1 MTTISD
7 NRIFFIQ
14 IMIDSVNMYNSYKY
28 DSDYGKLKVFISKF
42 LHYPAIDISTTP
54 FKRNDEEGTTDVK
67 VNEGK
72 TFMFSIATNKIESV
86 LKTAFVDFQVLLES
100 DNEDKVKA
108 GIHNL
113 VVGYTR
119 IQVGNELTH
128 IINAVDTVKSDNP
141 VIKDMEG
148 AYVIRQGNEQVG
160 TIFLGIR
167 FTMFGNSLATSIG
180 PGTEITIIPSQP
192 QMLNTREIPDTN
204 KEAYNIS
211 QCSTRPVSQQLKQQQ
226 EDFLNKETKL
236 EKERD
241 QPKNLQQMET
251 QSNVKPLTGSERNLQ
266 QTGKQDPVKNIE
278 QNKLQPELMS
288 KKDQLQNSQIMEK
301 LQQKQPNLQQSK
313 GQSQKAQQPNLQQT
327 KSQQQQGII
336 YHRKPDDTKD
346 FKKEYTYIYSELNG
360 QVIDMKIAYEPRV
373 CNPQD
378 MKDNACR

>member
-119 IQVGNELTH
+119 IQVGNELTD
-128 IINAVDTVKSDNP
+128 IISAVDTVKSDNP

-180 PGTEITIIPSQP
+180 PG
-192 QMLNTREIPDTN
+192 
-204 KEAYNIS
+204 
-211 QCSTRPVSQQLKQQQ
+211 
-226 EDFLNKETKL
+226 
-236 EKERD
+236 
-241 QPKNLQQMET
+241 
-251 QSNVKPLTGSERNLQ
+251 
-266 QTGKQDPVKNIE
+266 
-278 QNKLQPELMS
+278 
-288 KKDQLQNSQIMEK
+288 
-301 LQQKQPNLQQSK
+301 
-313 GQSQKAQQPNLQQT
+313 
-327 KSQQQQGII
+327 
-336 YHRKPDDTKD
+336 
-346 FKKEYTYIYSELNG
+346 
-360 QVIDMKIAYEPRV
+360 
-373 CNPQD
+373 
-378 MKDNACR
+378 